1 MLELIVFIYISI
13 NKKKIHKRDPNYIY
27 CSPCLNLIWF
37 ILWQTQVIIKKANQ
51 RKENNL
57 QHLSHSSEEKTCR
70 PNQPNIT
77 LLLSMIRNNFETNTA
92 KPLKVI
98 KSYQKLKK
106 KLSKLTKNL
115 QISYPS

>member
-1 MLELIVFIYISI
+1 MLELIVFIYKYQQE
-13 NKKKIHKRDPNYIY
+13 NIHKRDPNYIY

-57 QHLSHSSEEKTCR
+57 QHLSHSSEEKKCR
-70 PNQPNIT
+70 PNQPITT

-98 KSYQKLKK
+98 KSYQKL
-106 KLSKLTKNL
+106 
-115 QISYPS
+115 